1 MRLLKHLAL
10 ALCLGVSL
18 PAVSTVAAQ
27 AQMVDLQAGVAPPP
41 LPVYVQPPIPGPG
54 YIWTPG
60 YWSWNGSDYFW
71 VPGAWVLPP
80 RVGLLWTPGYWGW
93 NNGVYVFRAGYW
105 GPVVGFY
112 GGVNY
117 GFGYPGVGFAG
128 GYWRGGAFFYNRAVT
143 NITVVNITN
152 VYSRPV
158 PSPPGA
164 TRASFNGG
172 AGATTVSPPPA
183 DIAARQHPQAPP
195 TAAQI
200 ERREAASHDHG
211 ALASVNH
218 GAPPNAAIA
227 HPGDAPAAVGAH
239 PGAGASA
246 GVHPGAAAAVGAAGA
261 AAAVGAAHA
270 ISRGHGPAGQQHNA
284 VAPAGQ
290 QPGVGPRPMANRPA
304 FRQAAPRFRPAMTA
318 RPRPMM
324 ARPAFRPAPGRR
336 GRF

>member
-1 MRLLKHLAL
+1 MRLLNHLAL

-27 AQMVDLQAGVAPPP
+27 AQIVDIQASVAPPP
-41 LPVYVQPPIPGPG
+41 LPVYAQPAIPGPG

-93 NNGVYVFRAGYW
+93 NNGVYLFRTGYW

-143 NITVVNITN
+143 NITIVNIRN

-158 PSPPGA
+158 PPPQSGVI
-164 TRASFNGG
+164 RASFNGG
-172 AGATTVSPPPA
+172 AGGTTARPTPA
-183 DIAARQHPQAPP
+183 EDAARQHPQAPP
-195 TAAQI
+195 TAAQV

-218 GAPPNAAIA
+218 GAPSNAAIA
-227 HPGDAPAAVGAH
+227 HPGGAAQH
-239 PGAGASA
+239 PAGAA
-246 GVHPGAAAAVGAAGA
+246 GIHPGAAAAVGVAGA
-261 AAAVGAAHA
+261 AATVGAAHA
-270 ISRGHGPAGQQHNA
+270 ISRARGPAMQPHNSA
-284 VAPAGQ
+284 AP
-290 QPGVGPRPMANRPA
+290 QPGFGPRPMANRPA
-304 FRQAAPRFRPAMTA
+304 FRQAAPRFRPAMIA

-324 ARPAFRPAPGRR
+324 ARPAPGRR